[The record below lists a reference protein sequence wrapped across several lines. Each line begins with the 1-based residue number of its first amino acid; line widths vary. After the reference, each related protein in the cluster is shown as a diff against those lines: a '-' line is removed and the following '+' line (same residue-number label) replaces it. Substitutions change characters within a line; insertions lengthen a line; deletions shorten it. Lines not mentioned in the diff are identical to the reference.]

1 MFGLGVIPQWNEP
14 RDFIEQQRYQMSS
27 QITSSCYF
35 LIIICKNLLII
46 LNCYIFDLNMPS
58 RTEQY
63 EELKRV
69 AIKYFRRGV
78 EDNIKMYVQLN
89 TIIIIENGRRI

>member
-1 MFGLGVIPQWNEP
+1 
-14 RDFIEQQRYQMSS
+14 
-27 QITSSCYF
+27 
-35 LIIICKNLLII
+35 
-46 LNCYIFDLNMPS
+46 MPS